1 MHCKKYISFERLH
14 KLQKLHIV
22 QLSHEQIKAFIG
34 AKSCLIFIFVIKDL
48 GLPQR
53 VPLLFKLLEFFFG
66 HVGLFLLLGA
76 LSIGVSLP
84 HSVGPLLLIF
94 LVDDGSGVDQLSVE
108 ASRGILH
115 RLLFPDFPESAILG
129 EHLVHGL
136 RVDDSLVAFHL
147 EKK

>member
-1 MHCKKYISFERLH
+1 MHCKKYISFERLQ

-22 QLSHEQIKAFIG
+22 QLSLEQIESSIG
-34 AKSCLIFIFVIKDL
+34 AKSCLILNFVIKEL

-84 HSVGPLLLIF
+84 HSVRPFLLIC
-94 LVDDGSGVDQLSVE
+94 LISYRKIKAQ
-108 ASRGILH
+108 R
-115 RLLFPDFPESAILG
+115 
-129 EHLVHGL
+129 
-136 RVDDSLVAFHL
+136 
-147 EKK
+147 